1 MTGTALVPVNTTA
14 QPVNTSQIDTGL
26 VWPNGMPII
35 REVMTEKIAAATLTG
50 VRQAVSWQ
58 VTPGLDPCG
67 LATLLME
74 AIDGD
79 PQAYMQLAEEM
90 EEKELQY
97 ASVLG
102 TRKRQVAQL
111 DITVSAPPGD
121 DPIDKEITA
130 AVQDELV
137 DSGLVQG
144 ALFDMLDAV
153 GKGYSLTEIIWNL
166 QGAHW
171 GIDSLD
177 YVDPRF
183 VRFDR
188 PTRRIPLL
196 RADNDGGIGLPLP
209 PYKFAWLQIKAK
221 SGIPVRNGLARP
233 VAWAW
238 MFKNF
243 ALKDWV
249 QFCEIYGIPLRVGEF
264 APGASEA
271 DKNAL
276 LQAVAS
282 ISSDAA
288 CIIPSNM
295 KINFQDAGG
304 KGGASDVHGALT
316 DYLDK
321 QISKIVLGQTSTTDA
336 TPGKLGSSNE
346 ATEVRED
353 IERADAY
360 AISVCLNRDVIT
372 PFCFLNYG
380 PRPKY
385 PTIRVGRSEPK
396 NAALMVDTIAKL
408 APLGGRFAQSD
419 VYDAVGFSTPGP
431 EDVVFAPPA
440 PTPQGVPPGNAAN
453 VPLADLNFDLNT
465 TRRAHLLAYELLAS
479 EERDAIEHVTTAR
492 LADYKQ
498 LMGPAVEQILATAK
512 ASAGFED
519 FKQRLRTI
527 NPNMTSLATSLAS
540 LTFQAFA
547 GAASGLALED
557 RPLRSLASN
566 DRRVP
571 RPYGDVEYGDPGWQ
585 EDRKPRYPLDTEE
598 HIRAAW
604 SYIHQD
610 DDRSKYSADQVN
622 HIESKIVAAW
632 KKKIDSAGPPSA

>member
-1 MTGTALVPVNTTA
+1 MPGTALVP
-14 QPVNTSQIDTGL
+14 SQVDTGL
-26 VWPNGMPII
+26 IYPNGTPII
-35 REVMTEKIAAATLTG
+35 REVMTEKISAATLTG
-50 VRQAVSWQ
+50 VRQAIGTLM
-58 VTPGLDPCG
+58 TPGLDPCG
-67 LATLLME
+67 LATLLLE

-79 PQAYMQLAEEM
+79 PMAYMQLAEEI

-111 DITVSAPPGD
+111 DITVTAPPGD
-121 DPIDKEITA
+121 DPIDKQITA

-137 DSGLVQG
+137 DSGLVAG

-153 GKGYSLTEIIWNL
+153 GKGYSLTEIVWDI
-166 QGAHW
+166 QGSHW
-171 GIDSLD
+171 GIASLE

-183 VRFDR
+183 IRFDR

-221 SGIPVRNGLARP
+221 SGLPVRNGIVRP

-249 QFCEIYGIPLRVGEF
+249 QFCEIYGIPFRVGKF

-271 DKNAL
+271 DKTAL

-282 ISSDAA
+282 VSSDAA

-295 KINFQDAGG
+295 QIDFQDAGG
-304 KGGASDVHGALT
+304 KGGSSADVHGALT

-321 QISKIVLGQTSTTDA
+321 QISKIVLGQTGTTDS
-336 TPGKLGSSNE
+336 TPGKLGGNQD

-353 IERADAY
+353 IERADSN
-360 AISVCLNRDVIT
+360 AISVVINRDIVSS
-372 PFCFLNYG
+372 FCLLNYG

-396 NAALMVDTIAKL
+396 NAALMVDTAAKL
-408 APLGGRFAQSD
+408 VPLGLKVSQTDIRQ
-419 VYDAVGFSTPGP
+419 AVGFDEPQPDDQLLTPSSAG
-431 EDVVFAPPA
+431 AA
-440 PTPQGVPPGNAAN
+440 PQGNAPA
-453 VPLADLNFDLNT
+453 VPLTDLNFDLNA
-465 TRRAHLLAYELLAS
+465 TRRAHLLAYELFAQ
-479 EERDAIEHVTTAR
+479 EERDAIERVTAAQ
-492 LADYKQ
+492 LADYKTI
-498 LMGPAVEQILATAK
+498 MGDAVKQILAA
-512 ASAGFED
+512 ARMSSGFED
-519 FKQRLRTI
+519 FLKHLRAL
-527 NPNMTSLATSLAS
+527 NPDMSPLATKLAS
-540 LTFQAFA
+540 LTFQAYA
-547 GAASGLALED
+547 GGAVGHQVDD
-557 RPLRSLASN
+557 RPIRSLASAE
-566 DRRVP
+566 
-571 RPYGDVEYGDPGWQ
+571 PYGDVDYADPGYQ
-585 EDRKPRYPLDTEE
+585 PDKKKRYPLDSEI

-604 SYIHQD
+604 SYIGEAKNQEPYT
-610 DDRSKYSADQVN
+610 SGQVDS
-622 HIESKIVAAW
+622 IKAKIVAAW
-632 KKKIDSAGPPSA
+632 KKKIDAAGPPSAS

>member
-1 MTGTALVPVNTTA
+1 MTGTALVPANTA
-14 QPVNTSQIDTGL
+14 GQPVNTSQIDTGL

-35 REVMTEKIAAATLTG
+35 REVMTEKIAAAALTG

-79 PQAYMQLAEEM
+79 PQAYMQLAEEI
-90 EEKELQY
+90 EEKDLQY

-111 DITVSAPPGD
+111 DITVAAPPGG

-130 AVQDELV
+130 AVQAELV
-137 DSGLVQG
+137 DSGLIQG
-144 ALFDMLDAV
+144 ALFDMLDSV
-153 GKGYSLTEIIWNL
+153 GKGYSGTEIIWDL
-166 QGAHW
+166 QGSHW
-171 GIDSLD
+171 GIASLD

-183 VRFDR
+183 FRFDR
-188 PTRRIPLL
+188 PTRRVPLL

-209 PYKFAWLQIKAK
+209 PYKFAWLQVKAK
-221 SGIPVRNGLARP
+221 SGIPVRNGLVRP

-249 QFCEIYGIPLRVGEF
+249 QFCEVFGMPLRVGKF

-271 DKNAL
+271 DKDAL

-282 ISSDAA
+282 LSSDAA

-295 KINFQDAGG
+295 EIAFQETGA
-304 KGGASDVHGALT
+304 KGGSGDVHGALT

-336 TPGKLGSSNE
+336 TPGKLGGANE

-353 IERADAY
+353 IERSDAY
-360 AISVCLNRDVIT
+360 AVSVCLNRDVVA

-396 NAALMVDTIAKL
+396 NAALMVDTATKL
-408 APLGGRFAQSD
+408 VPFGFKVAQAD
-419 VYDAVGFSTPGP
+419 IRDAVGFSTPGP
-431 EDVVFAPPA
+431 DDELLTSPGAGA
-440 PTPQGVPPGNAAN
+440 GVPPANATN
-453 VPLADLNFDLNT
+453 VPLADLNYDLNT
-465 TRRAHLLAYELLAS
+465 TRRAHLLAYELLAV
-479 EERDAIEHVTTAR
+479 EERDAIEHVTTAKI
-492 LADYKQ
+492 ADYKT

-512 ASAGFED
+512 ASTGFDD
-519 FKQRLRTI
+519 FQKRLRTI
-527 NPNMTSLATSLAS
+527 NPNMTPLATSLAS

-547 GAASGLALED
+547 GGAVGREIED
-557 RPLRSLASN
+557 RPIRSLASA
-566 DRRVP
+566 D
-571 RPYGDVEYGDPGWQ
+571 PYGDVEYADPGYQ
-585 EDRKPRYPLDTEE
+585 PDRKKRYPVDTEE

-604 SYIHQD
+604 SYINKTGNQ
-610 DDRSKYSADQVN
+610 SAYSSDQVD
-622 HIESKIVAAW
+622 KIKAKIISAW
-632 KKKIDSAGPPSA
+632 KKKIDPAGPPSA